1 MMNGFRTEVE
11 KELTE
16 HILPFWMKLKD
27 EKNGGFY
34 GTVDFDLNT
43 HKQADKGGIVTARFL
58 WTFSAAYRVT
68 KDKTYLEYAD
78 HLYDF
83 LVNKLHDNEHLGLY
97 WLVDHQGNPK
107 DTRKHVYTQAFGVY
121 ALSEYYRAT
130 QNEAALKWAIHL
142 FELIESKGFS
152 KDSNAY
158 MEEFDKAWHPV
169 PNEML
174 SENGVT
180 AEITMNTHIHVLEAY
195 TNLYKAWPNEKLK
208 VRLKDLLKVHYEN
221 IYNPET
227 KFLHVFFDKD
237 WNHLLDMKSFG
248 HDIEASWLMDET
260 IKTLDLNQ
268 ETYINMVVD
277 IAYNIA
283 DYAMQDDG
291 SLVNEELNGVVDPTR
306 IWWVQAEAIVGF
318 YNAYERTGD
327 ERFIELVHGLWKYT
341 KKFIIDERAQGEWYW
356 SVDEKGNPTK
366 ENIGDP
372 WKASYHN
379 GRFCL
384 EIMERM
390 SKHDT

>member
-1 MMNGFRTEVE
+1 MNKLQMEVE

-27 EKNGGFY
+27 EQNGGFY
-34 GTVDFDLNT
+34 GKVDFNLNT
-43 HKQADKGGIVTARFL
+43 HKQADKGGIVTARLL

-68 KDKTYLEYAD
+68 KDRTYLEHAD

-83 LVNKLHDNEHLGLY
+83 LVNKVYDHEYSGLY
-97 WLVDHQGNPK
+97 WMVDYQGNPR
-107 DTRKHVYTQAFGVY
+107 DTRKHVYTQSFGIY

-130 QNEAALKWAIHL
+130 KKESALKLAISL

-158 MEEFDKAWHPV
+158 MEEFDRKWNPA

-174 SENGVT
+174 SENDVL
-180 AEITMNTHIHVLEAY
+180 ADITMNTHIHVLEAY

-208 VRLKDLLKVHYEN
+208 ARLHNLLEVHFNN
-221 IYNPET
+221 IYDQES
-227 KFLHVFFDKD
+227 KFLHVFFDKE
-237 WNHLLDMKSFG
+237 WNSLLNVKSFG

-260 IKTLDLNQ
+260 IKTLALDNDEYLK
-268 ETYINMVVD
+268 MVVD

-283 DYAMQDDG
+283 DYAIQDDG
-291 SLVNEELNGVVDPTR
+291 SLINEELNGVLDPTR
-306 IWWVQAEAIVGF
+306 VWWVQAEAIVGF
-318 YNAYERTGD
+318 YNAFERTGD
-327 ERFIELVHGLWKYT
+327 QRFLKLVNNLWAYT
-341 KKFIIDERAQGEWYW
+341 KKYIIDQRPDGEWYW
-356 SVDEKGNPTK
+356 SVDEKGSPSK
-366 ENIGDP
+366 ENISDP

-384 EIMERM
+384 EMMERM

>member
-1 MMNGFRTEVE
+1 MNEFRIEVE

-27 EKNGGFY
+27 EQNGGFY
-34 GTVDFDLNT
+34 GKVDFDLNT

-68 KDKTYLEYAD
+68 KDNTYLEYAD

-83 LVNKLHDNEHLGLY
+83 LVNKLYDNEHSGLY
-97 WLVDHQGNPK
+97 WLVDDQGNPK
-107 DTRKHVYTQAFGVY
+107 DMRKHVYTQSFGIY

-130 QNEAALKWAIHL
+130 KNEKALKLAISL
-142 FELIESKGFS
+142 FELIEDKGFS

-158 MEEFDKAWHPV
+158 MEEFDREWNPT

-174 SENGVT
+174 SENGVI

-208 VRLKDLLKVHYEN
+208 ARLNDLLKVHYEK

-227 KFLHVFFDKD
+227 KFLHVFFDKE
-237 WNHLLDMKSFG
+237 WNNLLDIKSFG

-260 IKTLDLNQ
+260 IKALDLND
-268 ETYINMVVD
+268 EDYINMVVD

-318 YNAYERTGD
+318 YNAFERTGD
-327 ERFIELVHGLWKYT
+327 QRFLDLVHGLWEYT
-341 KKFIIDERAQGEWYW
+341 KQYIIDGRAQGEWYW

-366 ENIGDP
+366 ENICDP

-384 EIMERM
+384 EMMERM
-390 SKHDT
+390 SKS

>member
-1 MMNGFRTEVE
+1 MNEFRIEVE

-27 EKNGGFY
+27 EQNGGFY
-34 GTVDFDLNT
+34 GKVDFDLNT

-68 KDKTYLEYAD
+68 KDNTYLEYAD

-83 LVNKLHDNEHLGLY
+83 LVNKLYDNEHSGLY
-97 WLVDHQGNPK
+97 WLVDDQGNPK
-107 DTRKHVYTQAFGVY
+107 DMRKHVYTQSFGIY

-130 QNEAALKWAIHL
+130 KNEKALKLAISL
-142 FELIESKGFS
+142 FELIEDKGFS
-152 KDSNAY
+152 EDSNAY
-158 MEEFDKAWHPV
+158 MEEFDREWNPT

-174 SENGVT
+174 SENGVI

-208 VRLKDLLKVHYEN
+208 ARLNDLLKVHYEK

-227 KFLHVFFDKD
+227 KFLHVFFDKE
-237 WNHLLDMKSFG
+237 WNNLLDMKSFG

-260 IKTLDLNQ
+260 IKALDLND
-268 ETYINMVVD
+268 EDYINMVVD

-318 YNAYERTGD
+318 YNAFERTGD
-327 ERFIELVHGLWKYT
+327 QRFLDLVHGLWEYT
-341 KKFIIDERAQGEWYW
+341 KQYIIDGRAQGEWYW

-366 ENIGDP
+366 ENICDP

-384 EIMERM
+384 EMMERM
-390 SKHDT
+390 SKS

>member
-1 MMNGFRTEVE
+1 MNEFRIEVE

-27 EKNGGFY
+27 EQNGGFY
-34 GTVDFDLNT
+34 GKVDFDLNT

-68 KDKTYLEYAD
+68 KDNTYLEYAD

-83 LVNKLHDNEHLGLY
+83 LVNKLYDNEHSGLY
-97 WLVDHQGNPK
+97 WLVDYQGNPK
-107 DTRKHVYTQAFGVY
+107 DMRKHVYTQSFGIY

-130 QNEAALKWAIHL
+130 KNEKALKLAISL
-142 FELIESKGFS
+142 FELIEDKGFS

-158 MEEFDKAWHPV
+158 MEEFDREWNPT

-174 SENGVT
+174 SENGVI

-208 VRLKDLLKVHYEN
+208 ARLNDLLKVHYEK

-227 KFLHVFFDKD
+227 KFLHVFFDKE
-237 WNHLLDMKSFG
+237 WNNLLDMKSFG

-260 IKTLDLNQ
+260 IKALDLND
-268 ETYINMVVD
+268 EDYINMVVD

-318 YNAYERTGD
+318 YNAFERTGD
-327 ERFIELVHGLWKYT
+327 QRFLDLVHGLWEYT
-341 KKFIIDERAQGEWYW
+341 KQYIIDGRAQGEWYW

-366 ENIGDP
+366 ENICDP

-384 EIMERM
+384 EMMERM
-390 SKHDT
+390 SKS

>member
-1 MMNGFRTEVE
+1 MMKEFLEEVE
-11 KELTE
+11 MELTE
-16 HILPFWMKLKD
+16 HILPFWMTLKD
-27 EKNGGFY
+27 EQNGGFY

-68 KDKTYLEYAD
+68 KNKQYLEYAD

-83 LVNKLHDNEHLGLY
+83 LVNKVCDSEYSGLY
-97 WLVDHQGNPK
+97 WLVDYQGNPK
-107 DTRKHVYTQAFGVY
+107 DTRKHVYTQSFGIY

-130 QNEAALKWAIHL
+130 KNEAALELAISL

-152 KDSNAY
+152 KQSNAY
-158 MEEFDKAWHPV
+158 MEEFDREWNPA

-174 SENGVT
+174 SENGIL

-195 TNLYKAWPNEKLK
+195 TNLYKAWPNK
-208 VRLKDLLKVHYEN
+208 RLKTRLNSLLDVHYKK
-221 IYNPET
+221 IYDQES
-227 KFLHVFFDKD
+227 KFLHVFFDKE
-237 WNHLLDMKSFG
+237 WNSLLNVKSFG

-260 IKTLDLNQ
+260 IKALELNN
-268 ETYINMVVD
+268 EDYLKMVID

-283 DYAMQDDG
+283 DYAIQVDG
-291 SLVNEELNGVVDPTR
+291 SLINEELNEVLDPTR
-306 IWWVQAEAIVGF
+306 VWWVQAEAIVGF
-318 YNAYERTGD
+318 HNAYERTGD
-327 ERFIELVHGLWKYT
+327 QRFLKLVKDLWEYT
-341 KKFIIDERAQGEWYW
+341 KKFIIDKRSHGEWYW
-356 SVDEKGNPTK
+356 SVDEKGDPSEK
-366 ENIGDP
+366 NISDP

-384 EIMERM
+384 EMMERK

>member
-1 MMNGFRTEVE
+1 MNEFRIEVE

-27 EKNGGFY
+27 EQNGGFY
-34 GTVDFDLNT
+34 GKVDFDLNT

-68 KDKTYLEYAD
+68 KDNTYLEYAD

-83 LVNKLHDNEHLGLY
+83 LVNKLYDNEHSGLY
-97 WLVDHQGNPK
+97 WLVDDQGNPK
-107 DTRKHVYTQAFGVY
+107 DMRKHVYTQSFGIY

-130 QNEAALKWAIHL
+130 KNEKALKLAISL
-142 FELIESKGFS
+142 FELIEDKGFS
-152 KDSNAY
+152 EDSNAY
-158 MEEFDKAWHPV
+158 MEEFDREWNPT

-174 SENGVT
+174 SENGVI

-208 VRLKDLLKVHYEN
+208 ARLNDLLKVHYEK

-227 KFLHVFFDKD
+227 KFLHVFFDKE
-237 WNHLLDMKSFG
+237 WNNLLDMKSFG

-260 IKTLDLNQ
+260 IKALDLND
-268 ETYINMVVD
+268 EDYINMVVD

-283 DYAMQDDG
+283 GYAMQDDG

-318 YNAYERTGD
+318 YNAFERTGD
-327 ERFIELVHGLWKYT
+327 QRFLDLVHGLWEYT
-341 KKFIIDERAQGEWYW
+341 KQYIIDGRAQGEWYW

-366 ENIGDP
+366 ENICDP

-384 EIMERM
+384 EMMERM
-390 SKHDT
+390 SKS

>member
-1 MMNGFRTEVE
+1 MEKLKQEVE
-11 KELTE
+11 IELTE

-27 EKNGGFY
+27 EQNGGFY
-34 GTVDFDLNT
+34 GTVDFDLHT

-68 KDKTYLEYAD
+68 KNKVYLEYAD

-83 LVNKLHDNEHLGLY
+83 LVNKVYDNKHLGLY
-97 WLVDHQGNPK
+97 WLVDYQGNPK
-107 DTRKHVYTQAFGVY
+107 DTRKHVYTQSFGVY

-130 QNEAALKWAIHL
+130 KNEEALKLAISL
-142 FELIESKGFS
+142 FELIEDKGFS
-152 KDSNAY
+152 KESNAY
-158 MEEFDKAWHPV
+158 MEEFDREWNPA

-174 SENGVT
+174 SENGVL

-195 TNLYKAWPNEKLK
+195 TNLYKAWPNQ
-208 VRLKDLLKVHYEN
+208 RLKERLNDLLAVHYHK
-221 IYNPET
+221 IYDPNT
-227 KFLHVFFDKD
+227 KFLHVFFDKE
-237 WNHLLDMKSFG
+237 WNSLLNMKSFG
-248 HDIEASWLMDET
+248 HDIEAAWLMDET
-260 IKTLDLNQ
+260 IKVLDRHD
-268 ETYINMVVD
+268 EAYTKMVVD

-318 YNAYERTGD
+318 YNAFERTGD
-327 ERFIELVHGLWKYT
+327 QRFLDLVHGLWEYT

-356 SVDEKGNPTK
+356 SVDEQGVPAQR
-366 ENIGDP
+366 NIGDP
-372 WKASYHN
+372 WKGSYHN

-384 EIMERM
+384 EMMERM
-390 SKHDT
+390 SK